1 MPPRP
6 VFSVLA
12 TVHTVCP
19 PPVPTAGATTSLQQQ
34 GYKVSGNTRTWPVN
48 WDSLVTINVYGEIG
62 WQEYNHC
69 EKRSDSS
76 LRSNPQTCPQLIS
89 LKPVTFNSLGVV
101 GTINYPTKS
110 LPKHL
115 IGRNQ
120 VIAFCLHAPA
130 IPVQSDRP
138 GAQDVYFITGKRLW
152 G

>member
-34 GYKVSGNTRTWPVN
+34 GYKVSGNTRSWPVK

-115 IGRNQ
+115 IKEETRS
-120 VIAFCLHAPA
+120 LHFACMHQPSLCSQ
-130 IPVQSDRP
+130 IDQEHRMS
-138 GAQDVYFITGKRLW
+138 TL
-152 G
+152 